1 MAFKLQGT
9 KFATEAEFNS
19 FLAENGG
26 SRGRAAD
33 PRVVEFVESFHQG
46 TDFAVAWGQALTSEK
61 EVSTRGASV
70 RNYVAKQGYPY
81 SVKLVTKGAFGV
93 ILVRKAPAK
102 RK

>member
-1 MAFKLQGT
+1 MAFKLQGA
-9 KFATEAEFNS
+9 KFTTEAELNS

-26 SRGRAAD
+26 SRGRVAD
-33 PRVVEFVESFHQG
+33 PRIVEFVETFHKG
-46 TDFAVAWGQALTSEK
+46 TEFAVAWGQALTSEK
-61 EVSTRGASV
+61 EVTTRGASV

-93 ILVRKAPAK
+93 ILVRKPSAK